1 MQKILI
7 IGGAEDGSRE
17 VRDMIAR
24 ELPYHIFE
32 ASSEEQVKM
41 ELEQRVFSI
50 VVIVKSRLN
59 EDDLFLIDRLRNVH
73 YSFSIV
79 LLTNELNSS
88 VQKLHGVSE
97 VHTLVRPVGNRNVVG
112 LVRKLLVAKRVPK
125 QVFRRFNTNQIAQIE
140 SLDDGENLLTSMYN
154 LSKGGAYCEFEA
166 NNLLAV
172 GDVIRLKVFLNDTNR
187 EYTFNAKVVWTTA
200 AGRFSGRF
208 GCGFRFVT
216 AKDTHRS
223 LLSKG

>member
-1 MQKILI
+1 MHKILVV
-7 IGGAEDGSRE
+7 GRAEDGARE
-17 VRDMIAR
+17 VREMIAQ
-24 ELPYHIFE
+24 ELPYHMFE
-32 ASSEEQVKM
+32 ATDEDQVKM
-41 ELEQRVFSI
+41 ELEQRVFSLVI
-50 VVIVKSRLN
+50 VVKSRLT

-73 YSFSIV
+73 YSFSIMV
-79 LLTNELNSS
+79 VTDEANSTL
-88 VQKLHGVSE
+88 QKLIGVTE
-97 VHTLVRPVGNRNVVG
+97 VHTLTRPVGNRNIVG
-112 LVRKLLVAKRVPK
+112 LARKLLVAKRVPK

-154 LSKGGAYCEFEA
+154 LSKGGAYCEFES